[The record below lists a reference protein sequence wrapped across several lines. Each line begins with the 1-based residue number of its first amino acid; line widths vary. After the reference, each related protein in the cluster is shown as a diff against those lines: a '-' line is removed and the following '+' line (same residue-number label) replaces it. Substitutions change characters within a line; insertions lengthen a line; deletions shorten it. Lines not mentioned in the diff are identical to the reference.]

1 MTINVENLVSLFQF
15 MHIHGLKLS
24 CIEIGEK
31 FLKLFQVRIIK
42 FPLLLFGE
50 FHAICIRMNEIKEGV
65 CFSI

>member
-1 MTINVENLVSLFQF
+1 MSINVDTLVSLFHF

-24 CIEIGEK
+24 CIEIGEQL
-31 FLKLFQVRIIK
+31 LKLFQLRMIK